1 MSISLSNLDASK
13 ATAVSAVNVAAAVR
27 AAREAVGYSLDDLA
41 VTCGLVVNEIEE
53 IESGEDADPAKL
65 CIAGAALIVCS
76 DVIMT
81 SGPGRQSPAWPCLSQ
96 KRL

>member
-27 AAREAVGYSLDDLA
+27 AAREAVGYSVDDLA

-65 CIAGAALIVCS
+65 KRIATALQVPVS
-76 DVIMT
+76 SFVPM
-81 SGPGRQSPAWPCLSQ
+81 
-96 KRL
+96 

>member
-27 AAREAVGYSLDDLA
+27 AAREAVGYSLDDLS

-65 CIAGAALIVCS
+65 KRIASALQV
-76 DVIMT
+76 
-81 SGPGRQSPAWPCLSQ
+81 PLSSFAPM
-96 KRL
+96 

>member
-13 ATAVSAVNVAAAVR
+13 ATAVPAMNVAAAVR
-27 AAREAVGYSLDDLA
+27 AAREAVGYSVDDLA

-65 CIAGAALIVCS
+65 KRIAAALQVS
-76 DVIMT
+76 
-81 SGPGRQSPAWPCLSQ
+81 LSSFVPM
-96 KRL
+96 